1 MCIIL
6 AHLYCFVI
14 IIIIILIALQPPNL
28 PLPPLTSNELTCDFD
43 VSVEISEDDGK
54 GGYSSVPLDK
64 DCFKLRQNTK
74 KKIALTVAQPS
85 AARPL
90 VIER

>member
-1 MCIIL
+1 MYPKCAVAIS
-6 AHLYCFVI
+6 
-14 IIIIILIALQPPNL
+14 LQPANQ
-28 PLPPLTSNELTCDFD
+28 PLSPLTSNELTCDFD
-43 VSVEISEDDGK
+43 VAVDIFEEDGK

-64 DCFKLRQNTK
+64 DCFKLRTNTK
-74 KKIALTVAQPS
+74 KKIALTVSQPT